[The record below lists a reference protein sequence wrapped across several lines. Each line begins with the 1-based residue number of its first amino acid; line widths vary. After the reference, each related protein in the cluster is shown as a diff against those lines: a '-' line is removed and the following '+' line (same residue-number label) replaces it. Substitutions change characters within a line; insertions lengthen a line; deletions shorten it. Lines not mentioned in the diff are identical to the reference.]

1 MPLCASISYIS
12 KKVLRIIYQGKF
24 FCKRSSNTV
33 KGRIY
38 YENNSRLFFI
48 QLDKVMKD
56 ELKMLKRNKEK
67 LFIKNGVL
75 LNQRIK
81 ISEQV
86 KQLQAVAEVMS
97 NFPLI

>member
-1 MPLCASISYIS
+1 
-12 KKVLRIIYQGKF
+12 
-24 FCKRSSNTV
+24 
-33 KGRIY
+33 
-38 YENNSRLFFI
+38 
-48 QLDKVMKD
+48 MKD

>member
-1 MPLCASISYIS
+1 VAHGQVFM
-12 KKVLRIIYQGKF
+12 KF
-24 FCKRSSNTV
+24 CRPFFIGT
-33 KGRIY
+33 IY
-38 YENNSRLFFI
+38 YENNSRPFFI

-81 ISEQV
+81 ISEQI
-86 KQLQAVAEVMS
+86 KQLQAVAEVIS
-97 NFPLI
+97 NFLLICSFVA